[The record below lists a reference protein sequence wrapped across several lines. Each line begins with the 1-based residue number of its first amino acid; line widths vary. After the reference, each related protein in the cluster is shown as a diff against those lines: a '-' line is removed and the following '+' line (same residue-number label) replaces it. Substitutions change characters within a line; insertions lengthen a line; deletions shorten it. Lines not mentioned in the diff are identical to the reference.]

1 MSIWQVNPKVAS
13 KLTLWRINETE
24 FRVTRFD
31 AAAPLLSSPSYI
43 LLDKKFEPVLKE
55 MQGQVSWKEAVI
67 HEPLRQIIWEN
78 FMDIKITNR
87 LEAKTYDKVDATGL
101 KIWVYGEK
109 YLLVSDETKIALE
122 KLDEGTLQFTAAK
135 SFFAAIKRG

>member
-1 MSIWQVNPKVAS
+1 MSIWHITPKVAS

-43 LLDKKFEPVLKE
+43 LLDRKFEPVLKE
-55 MQGQVSWKEAVI
+55 MSGQVSWKEAVI
-67 HEPLRQIIWEN
+67 YEPLRQITWDH
-78 FMDIKITNR
+78 FLDVKITNR
-87 LEAKTYDKVDATGL
+87 LEAKTYDKQDATGL

-122 KLDEGTLQFTAAK
+122 KLDEGTLQFTVAAA
-135 SFFAAIKRG
+135 FFNAIKKG

>member
-13 KLTLWRINETE
+13 KLALWRINETE